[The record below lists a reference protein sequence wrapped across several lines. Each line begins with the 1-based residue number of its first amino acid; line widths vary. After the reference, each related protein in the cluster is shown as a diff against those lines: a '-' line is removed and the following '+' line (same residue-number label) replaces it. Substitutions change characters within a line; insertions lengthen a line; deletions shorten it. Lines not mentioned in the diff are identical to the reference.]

1 MNSRKIEEHLQL
13 MQSLQRG
20 DKINCPFCGI
30 GNIEKKNDAVF
41 VCDTCGTGIIGRVN
55 IES

>member
-41 VCDTCGTGIIGRVN
+41 VCDTCGMH
-55 IES
+55 